1 MKISRATLLNGAP
14 WNIPLY
20 THQGKK
26 FQVTTEILLHCDC
39 TCIPYHRIYIDQHSQ
54 YDIKADF
61 EWMRT
66 GISSLLAM
74 SLTT

>member
-39 TCIPYHRIYIDQHSQ
+39 TCIP
-54 YDIKADF
+54 
-61 EWMRT
+61 
-66 GISSLLAM
+66 
-74 SLTT
+74 